1 MLLLIFALICFQ
13 INSEFIYGQKNVEPF
28 YYLNSKRIDLDKV
41 YLNPLRLDSISVQ
54 RQTQSGKVLMFTKNS
69 EFSFYRL
76 TDILKKYT
84 NISGLNDSIL
94 FKING
99 KLIEDTTSIIID
111 DTYFVYVTTDKLNSV
126 KYISRQFR
134 NLTIVNID
142 LETKRREPVIY
153 IRGNNDILDKLKK

>member
-13 INSEFIYGQKNVEPF
+13 INSEFIYGQKNDEPF
-28 YYLNSKRIDLDKV
+28 YYLNSKRIDLDRV

-76 TDILKKYT
+76 PDILKKYT
-84 NISGLNDSIL
+84 NISGLNDSVL